1 MSSSLPSFA
10 CPAAIDNY
18 IIFGFFAILGVAG
31 VILMLFI
38 VPMKS
43 RKVSRLGDAVVLD
56 PHHTYVYHLLT
67 GFTSGIP
74 Q

>member
-10 CPAAIDNY
+10 SSAAIDNY

-38 VPMKS
+38 VPMKR
-43 RKVSRLGDAVVLD
+43 RKVNRLGGAVVLE
-56 PHHTYVYHLLT
+56 PHHTYFYHLLT
-67 GFTSGIP
+67 GYTSGIP